1 MTNALKTAAPQARG
15 GGSSYAR
22 IMSWASSDG
31 VRRSMRS
38 NRGRDTKA
46 ELRIRSA
53 LHAAGLRY
61 RLQRKVPGS
70 SRRTMDVAF
79 PRQRIAV
86 FIDGCFWHGCPVHH
100 TVSKTNA
107 GFWAEKVT
115 RNRERDRD
123 TDRLLREAGWIAL
136 RFWEHEDPD
145 EVVRV
150 V

>member
-1 MTNALKTAAPQARG
+1 
-15 GGSSYAR
+15 
-22 IMSWASSDG
+22 MSWASSDG

-86 FIDGCFWHGCPVHH
+86 FIDG
-100 TVSKTNA
+100 
-107 GFWAEKVT
+107 
-115 RNRERDRD
+115 
-123 TDRLLREAGWIAL
+123 
-136 RFWEHEDPD
+136 
-145 EVVRV
+145 
-150 V
+150 

>member
-1 MTNALKTAAPQARG
+1 
-15 GGSSYAR
+15 
-22 IMSWASSDG
+22 MSWASSDG